1 MYVIYER
8 GLVTKPSIIGSWVN
22 CADDGVREAV
32 GDAPQRECQR
42 STHCGG
48 HQYQGIIHLM

>member
-8 GLVTKPSIIGSWVN
+8 GPVTKPSIIGSWVN
-22 CADDGVREAV
+22 CADDGVCEAV
-32 GDAPQRECQR
+32 SDAPQRECQR

-48 HQYQGIIHLM
+48 HQYQGIIP